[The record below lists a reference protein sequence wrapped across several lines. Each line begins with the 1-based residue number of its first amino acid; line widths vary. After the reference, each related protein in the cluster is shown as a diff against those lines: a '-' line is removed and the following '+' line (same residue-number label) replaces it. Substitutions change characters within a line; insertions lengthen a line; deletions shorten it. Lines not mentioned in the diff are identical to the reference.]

1 MSGLERC
8 PWWHAIALLSA
19 LAVMTTCGGESTPD
33 GDAAGSGAA
42 GLTAEQASMQSVQA
56 PTGAGTTDSL
66 SVVAWVDRPDD
77 TYAFGERVRLY
88 VQTNQDAYVTV
99 INVAPD
105 GATTVLFPNR
115 FQADNRVRANT
126 ITEIPDPSS
135 QVRIAVS
142 GPAGAELIK
151 VIASN
156 QPVPLFDTLQMVDVS
171 AFQSVRGMTD
181 DVARSLAV
189 VMESEEAT
197 EWDVYD
203 KVLQTVPGQPQM
215 TAEAAGSFGDD
226 SGAYPDDGECDDGRF
241 TGQGMGVESE
251 VRRDASDCR
260 RLLNAGRIRWRTDA
274 DAPVAAAARVERPR
288 PQPQMTA
295 EAAGSFGDDSGA
307 YPNDGECDD
316 GRFTGQGMGAE
327 SEVRRDA
334 SDCRRL
340 LNAGRIRWRTD
351 ADAPVATAAR
361 VERPRPQAQP
371 TAEAAGSFGDDSGS
385 YPNDGECDD
394 GRFTGQGMG
403 AESEVRRDA
412 SDCRRLLNA
421 GRIRWRTDADAPV
434 ATAARVERPRPQA
447 QPAAPAA
454 RPTATTAPVARVERP
469 RPQAQPTTPAAR
481 PPAATAPVAR
491 VEEPR
496 PQAQPTQPDADEWED
511 TVTGGL
517 LGVAG
522 ALAGGASAEDAL
534 IGGFI
539 GGAAEGNTDD
549 AATAGLLGSALMGSD
564 ASVAQAVA
572 GEIFGGS
579 VSGGGGG
586 FGGLGGLFRGI
597 GVSGFGDDSGLYPN
611 NSKCDDGRFAGKGMG
626 AVSEIGKDASDCRRL
641 LNARRIRWRKR

>member
-1 MSGLERC
+1 MRRVERC
-8 PWWHAIALLSA
+8 PWWHTIVLLSA
-19 LAVMTTCGGESTPD
+19 ITVMTTCGGGSTPD
-33 GDAAGSGAA
+33 GDAVGSGAA

-56 PTGAGTTDSL
+56 PTGAGPTGSL
-66 SVVAWVDRPDD
+66 GVVAWVDRADD
-77 TYAFGERVRLY
+77 TYAYGERVRLF
-88 VQTNQDAYVTV
+88 VQTSKDAYVTV
-99 INVAPD
+99 LNVAPD

-115 FQADNRVRANT
+115 FQADHWVRANT

-156 QPVPLFDTLQMVDVS
+156 QPVPLFDPSQLVDVS
-171 AFQSVRGMTD
+171 AFRSVRGMTG
-181 DVARSLAV
+181 DVARSLAA
-189 VMESEEAT
+189 VMASEEAT

-203 KVLQTVPGQPQM
+203 KVLQTVPGQPEM
-215 TAEAAGSFGDD
+215 TAQAAGSFGDN
-226 SGAYPDDGECDDGRF
+226 SGSYPDDGECDDGRF
-241 TGQGMGVESE
+241 TGQGMGVDSE

-260 RLLNAGRIRWRTDA
+260 RLLNAGRIRWRTDT
-274 DAPVAAAARVERPR
+274 DATVETVARVERPR
-288 PQPQMTA
+288 PQVQP
-295 EAAGSFGDDSGA
+295 AAQAADSFGDDSGS

-316 GRFTGQGMGAE
+316 GRFTGEGMGAA

-351 ADAPVATAAR
+351 
-361 VERPRPQAQP
+361 
-371 TAEAAGSFGDDSGS
+371 
-385 YPNDGECDD
+385 
-394 GRFTGQGMG
+394 
-403 AESEVRRDA
+403 
-412 SDCRRLLNA
+412 
-421 GRIRWRTDADAPV
+421 TDATV
-434 ATAARVERPRPQA
+434 ETVARVERPRPQA
-447 QPAAPAA
+447 QPAAQAA
-454 RPTATTAPVARVERP
+454 NSFGDDSGEFPNDGECDDGRFTGEGMGAGSEVRRDATDCRTLLNAGRVRWRTDADATVETVARVERP
-469 RPQAQPTTPAAR
+469 RPQARPATPSAR
-481 PPAATAPVAR
+481 PPAATAPAAR
-491 VEEPR
+491 VERPR
-496 PQAQPTQPDADEWED
+496 PQTQPTAQSDADGWEE

-522 ALAGGASAEDAL
+522 ALVGGASTEDAL

-549 AATAGLLGSALMGSD
+549 AATAGLLGSALMGGD

-572 GEIFGGS
+572 GEVFGGS
-579 VSGGGGG
+579 ALGGGGG

-597 GVSGFGDDSGLYPN
+597 SVDGFGDDSGLYPN